1 MKMISSNTR
10 LLVSLVSLR
19 SLVSL
24 VPLVSLV
31 LLGACTT
38 QEETTPAEA
47 EHHHVTTLTI
57 AQESS
62 IGLETGIIEQRMMG
76 ASIRVN
82 GMLDVPPQYLLS
94 ITAPFG
100 GRVISTEILPGT
112 HVRKGQKL
120 IVLEDAEFISMQQ
133 DYLTVSAELTFA
145 EQELKR
151 QQDLATDNVSA
162 RRNLEQA
169 QANATVLRVRKRA
182 LAEQLALIGIDAR
195 TLTAENLSRRIT
207 VTAPFDGYVTR
218 VDVNT
223 GSAVAPNGTLLELV
237 DPTHLHVELAV
248 FESDAARL
256 KAEQE
261 ITVMI
266 SGEDTT
272 RSGHIHLVGTKIKS
286 DRTVDVHAHLD
297 TPDGHLL
304 PGTTLMARIH
314 IEDSLHYAVPT
325 DAIVTADGGTWL
337 FVKTGE
343 HTYERVSAVVGEEE
357 DQYSEILNGEAF
369 VGKQIVI
376 SGGHRMIAPGG
387 EGH

>member
-1 MKMISSNTR
+1 VILAS
-10 LLVSLVSLR
+10 
-19 SLVSL
+19 
-24 VPLVSLV
+24 
-31 LLGACTT
+31 ACTT

-47 EHHHVTTLTI
+47 QHDHATTLTT

-62 IGLETGIIEQRMMG
+62 IGLETGTIEQRMMG

-151 QQDLATDNVSA
+151 QQDLATDNVNA

-182 LAEQLALIGIDAR
+182 LAEQLALIGIDASG
-195 TLTAENLSRRIT
+195 LTAENLSRRIT

-223 GSAVAPNGTLLELV
+223 GSAVPPNGTLLELV

-248 FESDAARL
+248 FESDAARI
-256 KAEQE
+256 KEGQE

-266 SGEDTT
+266 SGEDAV
-272 RSGHIHLVGTKIKS
+272 REGHIHLVGTKIKD

-297 TPDGHLL
+297 KPDGRLL

-314 IEDSLHYAVPT
+314 IEDSLHYAVPSG
-325 DAIVTADGGTWL
+325 AIVTADGGTWL

-376 SGGHRMIAPGG
+376 HGGHRIAAPSG